1 MAIEFTAAVAE
12 DGPAIS
18 RLLQAAFRAAEPV
31 PSFDPAFLDWKYFNG
46 SNARSYVLRDR
57 GRLLAHGGL
66 WPVGTARAWTLVDWA
81 GAPETPGIGVMLV
94 RHLTRLMASEG
105 RALLSVSGSEETRQ
119 LMPKLG
125 FAPRMPWVKMA
136 RIVRP
141 WQQFRTRSGA
151 ATMREWARLGR
162 NWSWSLAA
170 RSGVQGAP
178 RVDVVR
184 VETEAGWLTS
194 CPGVAA
200 RRYRTGSDGEEHG
213 GLVVLA
219 DGQARLAHWRGGVG
233 DLAAFVDQLRRD
245 GECSEVA
252 AISTEA
258 VSEAVLAAAGFRVR
272 DRAWVYAWDP
282 AGNAPG
288 EWAMD
293 WLDDD
298 TVTLRVPG
306 YPYWT

>member
-12 DGPAIS
+12 DGPAI
-18 RLLQAAFRAAEPV
+18 RQLLQAAFRTDAPG
-31 PSFDPAFLDWKYFNG
+31 FDPAFLAWKYFSG
-46 SNARSYVLRDR
+46 GEARSYVLRDR

-81 GAPETPGIGVMLV
+81 GAPGTPGIGVMLI
-94 RHLTRLMASEG
+94 RHLTRLAASEG
-105 RALLSVSGSEETRQ
+105 RALLSVSGSEDTRQ

-141 WQQFRTRSGA
+141 WRQFRTRPA
-151 ATMREWARLGR
+151 AVTMRDWARLGR
-162 NWSWSLAA
+162 NWGWSWAA
-170 RSGVQGAP
+170 RSGG

-184 VETEAGWLTS
+184 VEAEAGWLAA
-194 CPGVAA
+194 CPGMLT
-200 RRYRTGSDGEEHG
+200 RRYRMGGDGGEEG
-213 GLVVLA
+213 GVVVLA
-219 DGQARLAHWRGGVG
+219 DGQARLAQWRGGVG
-233 DLAAFVDQLRRD
+233 ELTALVALLRRE
-245 GECSEVA
+245 GECAEVA
-252 AISTEA
+252 AVSTEA
-258 VSEAVLAAAGFRVR
+258 VCEAALGAAGFRVR
-272 DRAWVYAWDP
+272 DRAWVYVWDP

-288 EWAMD
+288 EWAMH
-293 WLDDD
+293 WRDDD